1 MFIFEVLN
9 SNGKACILKAAHAAR
24 RTGTL
29 NLLMG
34 PWVWGILCRQQVRH
48 PKMHNKVLTEEKPSQ
63 ATHARH
69 LSHGRIP
76 ASYLGNSRISQL
88 AVWEEAVRFTK
99 SLSPHVIKYLL
110 SLSCLFCILYSSCCI
125 MSCLHCQSPHSFNIS
140 PKNSKKC
147 DGEAN
152 HKLCLNATL
161 SKHFSTNPWRKWTPV
176 RPSSWAQS
184 CPTSHHLLNRMLSRL
199 ELLAGCKQAPQPT
212 DKTHDTAK
220 NLIAQDG

>member
-1 MFIFEVLN
+1 M
-9 SNGKACILKAAHAAR
+9 R
-24 RTGTL
+24 RGCSFHQIAVTT
-29 NLLMG
+29 
-34 PWVWGILCRQQVRH
+34 CHQ
-48 PKMHNKVLTEEKPSQ
+48 
-63 ATHARH
+63 
-69 LSHGRIP
+69 
-76 ASYLGNSRISQL
+76 IS
-88 AVWEEAVRFTK
+88 T
-99 SLSPHVIKYLL
+99 

-199 ELLAGCKQAPQPT
+199 EILAGCKQAPQPT

-220 NLIAQDG
+220 NLIALQLVRMDSRSSYQLTRRISFASGTSVCYDGFQQTILQPHRLAYFSPNVTALSISCDFAPFPSSSLPTRKRRTELSK